1 MDHRA
6 VARAVAP
13 DELGEGRDVRVVV
26 RDLRALGVPATVTT
40 PLGPRSPGRPL
51 REWRRVLSEEGGIR
65 DPWGNVHPFD
75 LSEWDGAD
83 PETPLVVAVLAPR

>member
-1 MDHRA
+1 
-6 VARAVAP
+6 
-13 DELGEGRDVRVVV
+13 VRE
-26 RDLRALGVPATVTT
+26 LRALGVPETVMT

-51 REWRRVLSEEGGIR
+51 REWRRVLSEEGGVR

-83 PETPLVVAVLAPR
+83 PETRLVVAVQAAR